1 MNRNVVTKG
10 HHRTLVLLGVV
21 ALCACVDAPD
31 VSSPTS
37 DDAPQSEL
45 LAQTFDA
52 MSRASA
58 QSGDLARSDGFTH
71 AALAVRGGVT
81 PSRLEV
87 QTGTSTEVYDAIV
100 TAAQWDSTLSPN
112 VRPPARRT
120 AVGWRRTDTGKTRV
134 LVLATPND
142 SAIVVSPLSLGM
154 GMSTT
159 AVFAAASA
167 MQHEVS
173 DNGSGY
179 GDFSTA
185 WYGTSGWVKLREV
198 AVIGS
203 CADSARLANQ
213 LGLTRC
219 EEARYLVRFDLTM
232 QRLTGRPPQ
241 EVPGTQAL
249 RTWSVGEP
257 VVSGVRIRFS
267 CVAPKGDRGCK
278 S

>member
-1 MNRNVVTKG
+1 VVNRLNVTKG
-10 HHRTLVLLGVV
+10 HHRTLALLGVLT
-21 ALCACVDAPD
+21 LCACVDAPD

-37 DDAPQSEL
+37 ESTPQSEL

-52 MSRASA
+52 MSRATA

-71 AALAVRGGVT
+71 AALAVRSGVT

-87 QTGTSTEVYDAIV
+87 QTGTATEVYDAIV
-100 TAAQWDSTLSPN
+100 TAAQWDSTLPPN

-120 AVGWRRTDTGKTRV
+120 LVGWRRTDRGTTRV
-134 LVLATPND
+134 LVLTAPND
-142 SAIVVSPLSLGM
+142 SAIVLSPLSLGM
-154 GMSTT
+154 GMSTM
-159 AVFAAASA
+159 AVYAAASA

-173 DNGSGY
+173 DTGAGY
-179 GDFSTA
+179 GDFGTA

-198 AVIGS
+198 AVVGT

-219 EEARYLVRFDLTM
+219 DETRYLVRFDLTM

-257 VVSGVRIRFS
+257 VVSGMRIRFS

-278 S
+278 